1 MYDIA
6 IIGGSLSGLISAIEL
21 SKFHKVCIIDIN
33 QEIGFPTNFPGLSK
47 DIKPI
52 QKILSEE
59 DLSNLYLKEN
69 DIGWG
74 MRSEW
79 LVKYLTQFSAKKGV
93 DILNRTRVSNV
104 FFEGQFNIEVIG
116 GGPQNN
122 IINSKIIIDEINQ
135 IHSGPGERNHTIS
148 IEDNKIIK
156 LDNDFSNYFA
166 GIIPTGKSKKF
177 DKSLFQ
183 IEREDGLTEVWFKEK
198 PTDHINWIEIKNCK
212 SPSNEG
218 PMLVDDYFN
227 RCEELIKQ
235 VNQILT

>member
-6 IIGGSLSGLISAIEL
+6 IIGGSLSGLISSIEL

-47 DIKPI
+47 DIKSI
-52 QKILSEE
+52 KKLLSEE

-79 LVKYLTQFSAKKGV
+79 LVKYLTQLSAKKGV